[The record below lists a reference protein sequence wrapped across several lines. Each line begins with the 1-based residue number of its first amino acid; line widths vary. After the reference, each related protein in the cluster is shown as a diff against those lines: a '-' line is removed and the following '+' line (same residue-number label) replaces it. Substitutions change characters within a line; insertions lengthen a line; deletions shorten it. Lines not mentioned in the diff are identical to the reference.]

1 LFAPAGSDT
10 APIIEKYIA
19 IAKKYHMIMEKNLE
33 HHGGKFAAGN
43 QVTIADFAMAS
54 YVGNYVVNS
63 AFPAFSQV
71 SAIVDETPMFKTYTK
86 TVQNEFTYL

>member
-1 LFAPAGSDT
+1 
-10 APIIEKYIA
+10 
-19 IAKKYHMIMEKNLE
+19 MEKNLE